1 MPMPSRARRR
11 SKSRWPLGEPPPGLF
26 PARDDLLRLLAV
38 VSIAAAAAAACSLL
52 NRRPKPLCDS
62 GGAAY
67 THHDSCQPCPP
78 HGRCVDGNLE
88 CVQGFNKYGNL
99 CIEDGLVSQ
108 TATKILLERRICDP
122 YARALCGQPAKI
134 LFQELDILNMADE
147 LLSKGFVGLSQDGA
161 KVAKIKVLDS
171 ARAFFEKTFSS
182 DGVEEF
188 KCPDLVAELYRP
200 LTCQIRQWISRNIMS
215 VTAFGVLH
223 CSGFFGVFTRDKH
236 CQRGPNKYMLSTS
249 IHFSGAIHLYVSS
262 STISFTFSKHEGGGG
277 CGERWILSFVQKKVV
292 CEVLEDNAIDA
303 KIGNSECEPWV
314 VTSWLRDHLLVPQ
327 ERRNAFLWKKVEE
340 LILEDSRID
349 QYPKVVKGES
359 KVVYEWQASGSLS
372 GKKKVKKM
380 QGVAAGKSR
389 ADGAAG
395 GAIKLAEEL
404 DAG

>member
-108 TATKILLERRICDP
+108 TATKILLERRICDQ

-215 VTAFGVLH
+215 VTAFGVL
-223 CSGFFGVFTRDKH
+223 
-236 CQRGPNKYMLSTS
+236 
-249 IHFSGAIHLYVSS
+249 
-262 STISFTFSKHEGGGG
+262 
-277 CGERWILSFVQKKVV
+277 V

>member
-38 VSIAAAAAAACSLL
+38 LSIAAAAAAACSLL

-62 GGAAY
+62 GGGEFHSTAAY

-88 CVQGFNKYGNL
+88 CVQGFNKYGNM

-108 TATKILLERRICDP
+108 TATKISQLLERRICDQ
-122 YARALCGQPAKI
+122 YARALCGQPATI
-134 LFQELDILNMADE
+134 LFQELDISNIADE
-147 LLSKGFVGLSQDGA
+147 LLSKGFVGLSEDGA

-171 ARAFFEKTFSS
+171 ARAFFEKRFSS

-188 KCPDLVAELYRP
+188 KCPELVAELYRP
-200 LTCQIRQWISRNIMS
+200 LTCQIRRWISRNIMS
-215 VTAFGVLH
+215 VIAFGVL
-223 CSGFFGVFTRDKH
+223 
-236 CQRGPNKYMLSTS
+236 
-249 IHFSGAIHLYVSS
+249 
-262 STISFTFSKHEGGGG
+262 
-277 CGERWILSFVQKKVV
+277 V

-349 QYPKVVKGES
+349 QYPKVIKGES

-372 GKKKVKKM
+372 GKRKIKRM
-380 QGVAAGKSR
+380 QGVAAG
-389 ADGAAG
+389 A
-395 GAIKLAEEL
+395 AIKLGEEV

>member
-67 THHDSCQPCPP
+67 THHD
-78 HGRCVDGNLE
+78 GNLE

-108 TATKILLERRICDP
+108 TATKI
-122 YARALCGQPAKI
+122 
-134 LFQELDILNMADE
+134 FQELDILNMADE

-215 VTAFGVLH
+215 VTAFGVL
-223 CSGFFGVFTRDKH
+223 
-236 CQRGPNKYMLSTS
+236 
-249 IHFSGAIHLYVSS
+249 
-262 STISFTFSKHEGGGG
+262 
-277 CGERWILSFVQKKVV
+277 V

-327 ERRNAFLWKKVEE
+327 ERRNAFLWKKVIT
-340 LILEDSRID
+340 L
-349 QYPKVVKGES
+349 QYIP
-359 KVVYEWQASGSLS
+359 LNT
-372 GKKKVKKM
+372 
-380 QGVAAGKSR
+380 
-389 ADGAAG
+389 
-395 GAIKLAEEL
+395 
-404 DAG
+404 

>member
-1 MPMPSRARRR
+1 
-11 SKSRWPLGEPPPGLF
+11 
-26 PARDDLLRLLAV
+26 
-38 VSIAAAAAAACSLL
+38 
-52 NRRPKPLCDS
+52 
-62 GGAAY
+62 
-67 THHDSCQPCPP
+67 
-78 HGRCVDGNLE
+78 
-88 CVQGFNKYGNL
+88 
-99 CIEDGLVSQ
+99 
-108 TATKILLERRICDP
+108 
-122 YARALCGQPAKI
+122 
-134 LFQELDILNMADE
+134 
-147 LLSKGFVGLSQDGA
+147 
-161 KVAKIKVLDS
+161 
-171 ARAFFEKTFSS
+171 
-182 DGVEEF
+182 
-188 KCPDLVAELYRP
+188 
-200 LTCQIRQWISRNIMS
+200 
-215 VTAFGVLH
+215 
-223 CSGFFGVFTRDKH
+223 
-236 CQRGPNKYMLSTS
+236 
-249 IHFSGAIHLYVSS
+249 
-262 STISFTFSKHEGGGG
+262 
-277 CGERWILSFVQKKVV
+277 V

>member
-108 TATKILLERRICDP
+108 TATKISQLLERRICDP

-215 VTAFGVLH
+215 VTAFGVL
-223 CSGFFGVFTRDKH
+223 
-236 CQRGPNKYMLSTS
+236 
-249 IHFSGAIHLYVSS
+249 FSALL
-262 STISFTFSKHEGGGG
+262 
-277 CGERWILSFVQKKVV
+277 WILWSIYKRQALSKRAEQIYAQV